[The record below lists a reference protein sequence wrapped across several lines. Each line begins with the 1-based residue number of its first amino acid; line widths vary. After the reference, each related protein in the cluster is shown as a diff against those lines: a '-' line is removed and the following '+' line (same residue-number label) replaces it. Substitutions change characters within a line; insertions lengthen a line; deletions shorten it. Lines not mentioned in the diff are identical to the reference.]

1 MENIEIKKDYKKLLE
16 KILKYDNYEKIKAIV
31 ELGICSYDT
40 MKKYKIENEEEKI
53 NLTEKIE
60 LERNIEKLNKEIRE
74 TKNNYEEKIY
84 LLNKENRKKNEEEI
98 SEKKEE
104 YEKKILELEEKNKKN
119 IEEYLKKI
127 LELEEKKEKKSEEK
141 IKILKEE
148 KNMEIEYIKKL
159 LKEEKEKK
167 EEEIENQKKFIE
179 EKKEEEIKK
188 LKKEN
193 ERYKNKY
200 EKMEVNSVLKGKP
213 YEEALEY
220 ELKEYFDKN
229 NNIYNI
235 ECCSTKKGK
244 GDFIITNM
252 YSGIRIMLEA
262 KNMNKVSSTIKD
274 QQPKFYNDVLDKNN
288 KYDGGI
294 IISTGIIEGK
304 KNYNFEVYDKKV
316 VSFIEKY
323 TLNNPEKIIFILE
336 MLHQKIQELK
346 INKIITEKKVFD
358 DNIENYKICVENMK
372 KIKIAY
378 ESQLKTLEILKRNI
392 LNDFSIDVD
401 EYILDN
407 KNMNNIIKENIENKV
422 KNYIELELEN
432 NKKIKKNELKEKTI
446 KHFEEYIELYK
457 KDKKNGITKRMI
469 SNILNKVFNVNNEV
483 IFIENC

>member
-1 MENIEIKKDYKKLLE
+1 
-16 KILKYDNYEKIKAIV
+16 
-31 ELGICSYDT
+31 
-40 MKKYKIENEEEKI
+40 
-53 NLTEKIE
+53 
-60 LERNIEKLNKEIRE
+60 
-74 TKNNYEEKIY
+74 
-84 LLNKENRKKNEEEI
+84 
-98 SEKKEE
+98 
-104 YEKKILELEEKNKKN
+104 
-119 IEEYLKKI
+119 
-127 LELEEKKEKKSEEK
+127 
-141 IKILKEE
+141 LKEE